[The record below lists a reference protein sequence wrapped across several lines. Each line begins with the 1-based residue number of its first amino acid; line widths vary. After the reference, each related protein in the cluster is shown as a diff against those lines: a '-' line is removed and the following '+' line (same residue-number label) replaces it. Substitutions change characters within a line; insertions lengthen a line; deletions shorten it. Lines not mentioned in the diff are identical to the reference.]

1 MYQIISAKRL
11 SNGAPGHDIYTK
23 SGTIRK
29 DARISNF
36 DGTPEE
42 MKEHLDAIKYQATG
56 TPYIFT
62 HIEGRDL
69 FGCRSIV
76 RQEVSGLICSPQK
89 LAELLGLK

>member
-1 MYQIISAKRL
+1 MYTIISAKRL

-29 DARISNF
+29 DCNVSEF
-36 DGTPEE
+36 EGTPEE
-42 MKEHLDAIKYQATG
+42 MKTHLEAIRYQATG
-56 TPYIFT
+56 KPYVFT

-76 RQEVSGLICSPQK
+76 KQDIRGLICSPTK
-89 LAELLGLK
+89 LAELLGV

>member
-11 SNGAPGHDIYTK
+11 SNGAGGSDIFTK
-23 SGTIRK
+23 SGTVRK
-29 DARISNF
+29 DCTVKEI

-42 MKEHLDAIKYQATG
+42 IKAYLDATKYQATG
-56 TPYIFT
+56 KPYIFT

-76 RQEVSGLICSPQK
+76 IQEVRGLRCSPVK
-89 LAELLGLK
+89 LAELLGV

>member
-1 MYQIISAKRL
+1 MYTIISAKRL
-11 SNGAPGHDIYTK
+11 SNGAPGQSIYTK

-29 DARISNF
+29 DCKVTYF

-42 MKEHLDAIKYQATG
+42 MKDLLGHMKYQATG
-56 TPYIFT
+56 KPYVFT

-76 RQEVSGLICSPQK
+76 KQDVNGLICSPVK
-89 LAELLGLK
+89 LGELLGV